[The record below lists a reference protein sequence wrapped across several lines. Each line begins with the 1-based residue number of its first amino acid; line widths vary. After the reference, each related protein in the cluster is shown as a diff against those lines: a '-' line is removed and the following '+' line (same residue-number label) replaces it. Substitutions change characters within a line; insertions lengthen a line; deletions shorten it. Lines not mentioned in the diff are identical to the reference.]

1 MNLKQIILLLLVFTA
16 LPCFGIFMWDIS
28 PILYFIYLMA
38 CFGVGYFLKDAID
51 YLG

>member
-16 LPCFGIFMWDIS
+16 LPCFGIFMWNMS
-28 PILYFIYLMA
+28 LILYFIYLVC
-38 CFGVGYFLKDAID
+38 CFGIGWFLKDALD